1 MNFIKHII
9 EPKRLLLAWQ
19 GPEGVDRNKR
29 IVATLTLLEGKVELQ
44 YIEGED
50 LNKAREIGFVAH
62 PAFPK
67 PDRVYSDGVLD
78 VFMKRLPPR
87 NREDFIDYLT
97 SLRISP
103 DLRDTISDFALL
115 GYSGAKLP
123 SDGFS
128 IIHPFDDVSVPCE
141 LIVEIAGFRYYSGM
155 DMTVQE
161 GSVVELIPEPNNQ
174 FDPLA
179 IMVTLNNAKIGYIGR
194 GQLPAFHRWLNDDK
208 VTAIIEK
215 INGSQNRPSIMLF
228 ITVSH

>member
-9 EPKRLLLAWQ
+9 EPKRLLLVWQ

-29 IVATLTLLEGKVELQ
+29 IVATLTLLEGNIELR

-50 LNKAREIGFVAH
+50 INKAKEIGFAGH

-67 PDRVYSDGVLD
+67 FDHIYRDGVLD

-87 NREDFIDYLT
+87 SREDFGDYLM
-97 SLRISP
+97 SFRISP
-103 DLRDTISDFALL
+103 DFCNTISDFALL

-128 IIHPFDDVSVPCE
+128 IIHPFDDVAGPCE

-155 DMTVQE
+155 DMTIQE

-174 FDPLA
+174 YDPLA
-179 IMVTLNNAKIGYIGR
+179 IMVTLNNTKIGYIGR
-194 GQLPAFHRWLNDDK
+194 GQLPAFHRWLKDNK

-215 INGSQNRPSIMLF
+215 INGSQTRPSVMLF
-228 ITVSH
+228 ITVLN